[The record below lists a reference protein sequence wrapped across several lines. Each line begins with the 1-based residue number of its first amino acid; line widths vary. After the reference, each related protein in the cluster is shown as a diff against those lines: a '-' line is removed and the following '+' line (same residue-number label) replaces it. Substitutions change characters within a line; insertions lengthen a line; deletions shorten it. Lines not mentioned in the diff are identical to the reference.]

1 MAAFLLLAATTPS
14 GQTQQCATTKPSFAK
29 LFTYEDM
36 GSYQKVTS
44 KQCTEEPPYIL
55 YPRGQ
60 TAPDLGPGYK
70 YFGVPLEK
78 VAVTQSVTLTFL
90 EMLGVRDKI
99 VVASEY
105 ASSACVAK
113 KVADGDALAMIQHRN
128 DETAHAALMANGEI
142 DAIFS
147 DPWYTKSWY
156 HAPSASKVICEA
168 STYEESPLGN
178 GEWIKVCPCTQHAL
192 AHLLARALCTS
203 SANHLPP
210 HVIPT
215 SQFFGYLFDKK
226 EEADAAY
233 CGTVSRYECSS
244 YVANHG
250 ATVAYSFV
258 PKLPKVLFASYR
270 RGTHSLHVP
279 PYKGQFVHDAGGT
292 FPDLSAFDRFKKMHW
307 TNTQVSSFQF
317 TGGNVPDQDGGDN
330 LTQFHAAL
338 QLADVIIDETYPYG
352 QTLKTIADAYMLPS
366 LKVGQTFMANHED
379 PAIGTAGWSLVS
391 HGIGEKLFSV
401 DSQGKLIPHLASSIV
416 RVSPDTWEVTLAP
429 SRHFSDGS
437 PVTAADV
444 VYSLGRTNG
453 VLPQARSSVGT
464 MTLSALS
471 ELKVSIKTQ
480 INTPVMA
487 SVLAENPFVVYKN
500 LQTVPLNRQ
509 VFTGPYTVKD
519 HNATS
524 GILNLVPNTHYPSAS
539 QRTPIMIKRFS
550 TGGEVTDALQS
561 GEIDMG
567 FNLPPNSV
575 AQLNWADDVT
585 VKSYAVGYQ
594 YMMFFNTARPKL
606 ADKKVRQALALMVD
620 RPALAQATAP
630 PGMGAAD
637 VAASVATGP
646 FPSNTVWGKDHSP
659 LPTNAIEAGR
669 LLDEAG
675 WPLVNGIRTKGGQQL
690 SLDLVYYKFRA
701 DLVTMAPIIKEQL
714 TGLGVRA
721 TVRED
726 NSGKYMV
733 EPGCSGTDCSQGF
746 DLLLW
751 AQNTLPSGDPN
762 MFLQQ
767 FFKTQPA
774 LYGEW
779 DSQNFAQL
787 SSSEID
793 QALAVLGPAQGDA
806 RTTAATEAHRTIL
819 DEVPATFLTTATWHV
834 GLSSR
839 VKTYQPWGSDYHV
852 IKTSMP
858 ASNWPPAIIN
868 GRVYTLD
875 GTMDAKG
882 PPTGGSDWYESRVAQ
897 PDGVRHMLFGASYP
911 STIPHNTPPSL
922 YTPSPSP
929 LHPRPQI

>member
-1 MAAFLLLAATTPS
+1 
-14 GQTQQCATTKPSFAK
+14 
-29 LFTYEDM
+29 
-36 GSYQKVTS
+36 
-44 KQCTEEPPYIL
+44 
-55 YPRGQ
+55 
-60 TAPDLGPGYK
+60 
-70 YFGVPLEK
+70 
-78 VAVTQSVTLTFL
+78 
-90 EMLGVRDKI
+90 
-99 VVASEY
+99 
-105 ASSACVAK
+105 
-113 KVADGDALAMIQHRN
+113 
-128 DETAHAALMANGEI
+128 
-142 DAIFS
+142 
-147 DPWYTKSWY
+147 
-156 HAPSASKVICEA
+156 
-168 STYEESPLGN
+168 
-178 GEWIKVCPCTQHAL
+178 
-192 AHLLARALCTS
+192 
-203 SANHLPP
+203 
-210 HVIPT
+210 
-215 SQFFGYLFDKK
+215 
-226 EEADAAY
+226 
-233 CGTVSRYECSS
+233 
-244 YVANHG
+244 
-250 ATVAYSFV
+250 
-258 PKLPKVLFASYR
+258 LPKVVFASYR
-270 RGTHSLHVP
+270 WGKHSLHVP

-307 TNTQVSSFQF
+307 TNTQVSAFEF
-317 TGGNVPDQDGGDN
+317 TGGSVPDGGDN

-338 QLADVIIDETYPYG
+338 QLADVIIDESYPYG
-352 QTLKTIADAYMLPS
+352 QTLKTIADGYMLPA

-379 PAIGTAGWSLVS
+379 PAVGTAGWSLVS

-401 DSQGKLIPHLASSIV
+401 DDQGQLVPHLASSIV
-416 RVSPDTWEVTLAP
+416 RISPDTWEVTLAP
-429 SRHFSDGS
+429 SGHFSDGS

-453 VLPQARSSVGT
+453 MLPQARSSVGT
-464 MTLSALS
+464 MTLSAQS

-500 LQTVPLNRQ
+500 LPTAPLNRQ
-509 VFTGPYTVKD
+509 VFTGPYAVKD

-524 GILNLVPNTHYPSAS
+524 GILDLVPNTHYPNAN
-539 QRTPIMIKRFS
+539 QRVPITIKRYS

-567 FNLPPNSV
+567 FNLPANSV
-575 AQLNWADDVT
+575 AQLNWAEDVT
-585 VKSYAVGYQ
+585 VKSHAVGYQ
-594 YMMFFNTARPKL
+594 YMMFFNTAKPKL

-646 FPSNTVWGKDHSP
+646 FPSNTMWGKTHSP
-659 LPTNAIEAGR
+659 LPTNAIEAAR

-675 WPLVNGIRTKGGQQL
+675 WLLVNGVRTNPGGEQL
-690 SLDLVYYKFRA
+690 RLDLVYYNFRA
-701 DLVTMAPIIKEQL
+701 DLVTMAPIIKDQL
-714 TGLGVRA
+714 AGLGVLA

-726 NSGKYMV
+726 NKGKYMV
-733 EPGCSGTDCSQGF
+733 EPGCSGDDCSQGF

-767 FFKTQPA
+767 FFKTQDV

-793 QALAVLGPAQGDA
+793 QALAVLGPAQGNA
-806 RTTAATEAHRTIL
+806 RITAASEAHRAIL
-819 DEVPATFLTTATWHV
+819 EEVPATFLTTATWHV

-839 VKTYQPWGSDYHV
+839 VKSYEPWGSDYHV

-882 PPTGGSDWYESRVAQ
+882 PPTGGSDWYESRVAE
-897 PDGVRHMLFGASYP
+897 PDGASSFSAP
-911 STIPHNTPPSL
+911 PHTSPTIPIPVRPYFVVPPHKIS
-922 YTPSPSP
+922 
-929 LHPRPQI
+929 

>member
-1 MAAFLLLAATTPS
+1 M
-14 GQTQQCATTKPSFAK
+14 
-29 LFTYEDM
+29 
-36 GSYQKVTS
+36 
-44 KQCTEEPPYIL
+44 
-55 YPRGQ
+55 
-60 TAPDLGPGYK
+60 
-70 YFGVPLEK
+70 
-78 VAVTQSVTLTFL
+78 
-90 EMLGVRDKI
+90 
-99 VVASEY
+99 
-105 ASSACVAK
+105 
-113 KVADGDALAMIQHRN
+113 
-128 DETAHAALMANGEI
+128 
-142 DAIFS
+142 
-147 DPWYTKSWY
+147 
-156 HAPSASKVICEA
+156 
-168 STYEESPLGN
+168 
-178 GEWIKVCPCTQHAL
+178 
-192 AHLLARALCTS
+192 
-203 SANHLPP
+203 
-210 HVIPT
+210 
-215 SQFFGYLFDKK
+215 
-226 EEADAAY
+226 
-233 CGTVSRYECSS
+233 
-244 YVANHG
+244 
-250 ATVAYSFV
+250 
-258 PKLPKVLFASYR
+258 PKVVFASYR
-270 RGTHSLHVP
+270 WGKHSLHVP

-307 TNTQVSSFQF
+307 TNTQVSAFEF
-317 TGGNVPDQDGGDN
+317 TGGSVPDGGDN

-338 QLADVIIDETYPYG
+338 QLADVIIDESYPYG
-352 QTLKTIADAYMLPS
+352 QTLKTIADGYMLPA

-379 PAIGTAGWSLVS
+379 PAVGTAGWSLVS

-401 DSQGKLIPHLASSIV
+401 DDQGQLIPHLASSIV
-416 RVSPDTWEVTLAP
+416 RISPDTWEVTLAP

-453 VLPQARSSVGT
+453 MLPQARSSVGT
-464 MTLSALS
+464 MTLSAQS

-500 LQTVPLNRQ
+500 LPTAPLNRQ
-509 VFTGPYTVKD
+509 VFTGPYAVKD

-524 GILNLVPNTHYPSAS
+524 GILNLVPNTHYPNAN
-539 QRTPIMIKRFS
+539 QRVPIMIKRYS
-550 TGGEVTDALQS
+550 TGGEVNDALQS

-567 FNLPPNSV
+567 FNLPANSV
-575 AQLNWADDVT
+575 AQLNWAEDVT
-585 VKSYAVGYQ
+585 VKSHAVGYQ
-594 YMMFFNTARPKL
+594 YMMFFDTAKPKL

-646 FPSNTVWGKDHSP
+646 FPSNTMWGKTHSP
-659 LPTNAIEAGR
+659 LPTNATEAAR

-675 WPLVNGIRTKGGQQL
+675 WLLVNGVRTNPGGEQL
-690 SLDLVYYKFRA
+690 RLDLVYYNFRA
-701 DLVTMAPIIKEQL
+701 DLVTMAPIIKDQL
-714 TGLGVRA
+714 AGLGVLA

-726 NSGKYMV
+726 NGGKYMV
-733 EPGCSGTDCSQGF
+733 EPGCSVNCSQGF

-767 FFKTQPA
+767 FFKTQDV

-793 QALAVLGPAQGDA
+793 QALAVLGPAQGNA
-806 RTTAATEAHRTIL
+806 RITAASEAHRAIL
-819 DEVPATFLTTATWHV
+819 EEVPATFLTTATWHV

-839 VKTYQPWGSDYHV
+839 VKSYEPWGSDYHV

-882 PPTGGSDWYESRVAQ
+882 PPTGGSDWYESRVAE
-897 PDGVRHMLFGASYP
+897 PDGALFIFGP
-911 STIPHNTPPSL
+911 SAYISHNTR
-922 YTPSPSP
+922 SPSDP
-929 LHPRPQI
+929 ISSCPDIRYLDARGAFHTCMHQHLRSQVSSPN

>member
-1 MAAFLLLAATTPS
+1 M
-14 GQTQQCATTKPSFAK
+14 
-29 LFTYEDM
+29 
-36 GSYQKVTS
+36 
-44 KQCTEEPPYIL
+44 
-55 YPRGQ
+55 
-60 TAPDLGPGYK
+60 
-70 YFGVPLEK
+70 
-78 VAVTQSVTLTFL
+78 
-90 EMLGVRDKI
+90 
-99 VVASEY
+99 
-105 ASSACVAK
+105 
-113 KVADGDALAMIQHRN
+113 
-128 DETAHAALMANGEI
+128 
-142 DAIFS
+142 
-147 DPWYTKSWY
+147 
-156 HAPSASKVICEA
+156 
-168 STYEESPLGN
+168 
-178 GEWIKVCPCTQHAL
+178 
-192 AHLLARALCTS
+192 
-203 SANHLPP
+203 
-210 HVIPT
+210 
-215 SQFFGYLFDKK
+215 
-226 EEADAAY
+226 
-233 CGTVSRYECSS
+233 
-244 YVANHG
+244 
-250 ATVAYSFV
+250 
-258 PKLPKVLFASYR
+258 PKVVFASYR
-270 RGTHSLHVP
+270 WGKHSLHVP

-307 TNTQVSSFQF
+307 TNTQVSAFEF
-317 TGGNVPDQDGGDN
+317 TGGSVPDGGDN

-338 QLADVIIDETYPYG
+338 QLADVIIDESYPYG
-352 QTLKTIADAYMLPS
+352 QTLKTIADGYMLPA

-379 PAIGTAGWSLVS
+379 PAVGTAGWSLVS

-401 DSQGKLIPHLASSIV
+401 DDQGQLVPHLASSIV
-416 RVSPDTWEVTLAP
+416 RISLDTWEVTLAP

-453 VLPQARSSVGT
+453 MLPQARSSVGT
-464 MTLSALS
+464 MTLSAQS

-500 LQTVPLNRQ
+500 LPTAPLNRQ
-509 VFTGPYTVKD
+509 VFTGPYAVKD

-524 GILNLVPNTHYPSAS
+524 GILDLVPNAHYPNAN
-539 QRTPIMIKRFS
+539 QRVPIMIKRYS

-567 FNLPPNSV
+567 FNLPANSV
-575 AQLNWADDVT
+575 AQLNWAEDVT
-585 VKSYAVGYQ
+585 VKSHAVGYQ
-594 YMMFFNTARPKL
+594 YMMFFNTAKPKL

-646 FPSNTVWGKDHSP
+646 FPSNTMWGKTHSP
-659 LPTNAIEAGR
+659 LPTNAIEAAR

-675 WPLVNGIRTKGGQQL
+675 WLLVNGVRTNPGGEQL
-690 SLDLVYYKFRA
+690 RLDLVYYKFRA
-701 DLVTMAPIIKEQL
+701 DLVTMAPIIKDQL
-714 TGLGVRA
+714 AGLGVLA

-726 NSGKYMV
+726 NDGKYMV
-733 EPGCSGTDCSQGF
+733 EPGCSVKCSQGF

-767 FFKTQPA
+767 FFKTQDV

-793 QALAVLGPAQGDA
+793 QALAVLGPAQGNA
-806 RTTAATEAHRTIL
+806 RITAASEAHRAIL
-819 DEVPATFLTTATWHV
+819 EEVPATFLTTATWHV

-839 VKTYQPWGSDYHV
+839 VKSYEPWGSDYHV

-882 PPTGGSDWYESRVAQ
+882 PPTGGSDWYESRVAE
-897 PDGVRHMLFGASYP
+897 PDGALFIFGPFAYIS
-911 STIPHNTPPSL
+911 HNTR
-922 YTPSPSP
+922 SPFDPISSCP
-929 LHPRPQI
+929 HTRYLKDI